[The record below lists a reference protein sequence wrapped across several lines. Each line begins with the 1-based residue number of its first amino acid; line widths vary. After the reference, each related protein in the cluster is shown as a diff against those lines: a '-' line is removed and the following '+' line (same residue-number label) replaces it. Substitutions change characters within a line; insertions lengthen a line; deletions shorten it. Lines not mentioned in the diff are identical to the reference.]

1 MAMITEI
8 EDFFSKGCGRC
19 SRFDT
24 PDCATRHWAEGLAM
38 LRELCLE
45 TGLEETVKWAHPC
58 YVLDG
63 RNIALIAAFRDD
75 LRLTFFN
82 ASLMKDPEGVLEKN
96 GPNTQHSGILRF
108 TENGEVAR
116 KASLIRAYL
125 AEAKGYAETGIKPA
139 KVRADFE
146 LPEELID
153 ALDGDPELAE
163 AFHKLT
169 PGRQRSYVINLNGAK
184 TSATRVNRI
193 GKFREKILVG
203 KGATER

>member
-1 MAMITEI
+1 MITEV

-24 PDCATRHWAEGLAM
+24 PDCATRHWAEGLAV
-38 LRELCLE
+38 LRDLCRE
-45 TGLEETVKWAHPC
+45 AGLEETVKWAHPC
-58 YVLDG
+58 YVHDG

-75 LRLTFFN
+75 IRLTFFN

-96 GPNTQHSGILRF
+96 GPNTQHPGILRF
-108 TENGEVAR
+108 TDNREVAR
-116 KASLIRAYL
+116 NAPLIQAYL
-125 AEAKGYAETGIKPA
+125 AEAKGYAVAGIKPQ
-139 KVRADFE
+139 KVQAEFD

-163 AFHKLT
+163 AFHDLT

-184 TSATRVNRI
+184 TPATRVNRI
-193 GKFREKILVG
+193 GKFREKILAG